1 MLSSARTEK
10 SVAVHRLW
18 WVALLAGT
26 VAAVGNL
33 LVWVLGR
40 ALAVPLDIPVGAQTT
55 ALTAGPI
62 IVASFVPALL
72 AAVLLALLSHLATRP
87 LWVFRLVGGVAL
99 LLSLLGPLALPVAG
113 ATKAVLL
120 GMHVVAALA
129 IIGVLSSAARIR

>member
-1 MLSSARTEK
+1 MLSSAHTGK

-18 WVALLAGT
+18 WVAPLAGA

-33 LVWVLGR
+33 MVWALGR
-40 ALAVPLDIPVGAQTT
+40 ALAIPLDIPMGAQTT
-55 ALTAGPI
+55 TLTAGPI
-62 IVASFVPALL
+62 IAASFVPALL
-72 AAVLLALLSHLATRP
+72 AAVLLAMLSRLAARP
-87 LWVFRLVGGVAL
+87 LWVFQLVGGVAL

-129 IIGVLSSAARIR
+129 IVGVLSKAARVR